1 MPTQSAA
8 FDATTRR
15 VHVVVRYTFRALLFS
30 HSLMFFRL
38 FVHTIHIRGCLDE
51 KTHHTRKVSRF
62 DARAR
67 ALSVGY
73 ARKRDERRDGYG
85 NTWITIP
92 FDYKKPNSK

>member
-1 MPTQSAA
+1 MKRLIA
-8 FDATTRR
+8 RGR
-15 VHVVVRYTFRALLFS
+15 FRG
-30 HSLMFFRL
+30 LM
-38 FVHTIHIRGCLDE
+38 
-51 KTHHTRKVSRF
+51 S
-62 DARAR
+62 AR